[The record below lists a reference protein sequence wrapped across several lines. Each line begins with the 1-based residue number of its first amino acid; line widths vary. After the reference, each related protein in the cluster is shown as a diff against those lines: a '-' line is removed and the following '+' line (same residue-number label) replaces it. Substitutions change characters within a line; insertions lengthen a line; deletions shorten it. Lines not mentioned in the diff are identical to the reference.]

1 MKAQTLATDASYTD
15 LYNLD
20 DWSLVC
26 AMCHYEGS
34 HRSLLDDS
42 AWRVACAQADGFGD
56 LRRLKATA
64 EYGTKEDL
72 AQLVSE
78 MPHASDLYKQVFVDG
93 DWSHFRDSSE
103 AGTKRTARFLRALL
117 DAWRPLDEQC
127 DRARFGDHCDHC

>member
-78 MPHASDLYKQVFVDG
+78 MPHASDLYKQY
-93 DWSHFRDSSE
+93 
-103 AGTKRTARFLRALL
+103 L
-117 DAWRPLDEQC
+117 DAQVNYVDLMRKTNLAIRNELPKMEM
-127 DRARFGDHCDHC
+127 